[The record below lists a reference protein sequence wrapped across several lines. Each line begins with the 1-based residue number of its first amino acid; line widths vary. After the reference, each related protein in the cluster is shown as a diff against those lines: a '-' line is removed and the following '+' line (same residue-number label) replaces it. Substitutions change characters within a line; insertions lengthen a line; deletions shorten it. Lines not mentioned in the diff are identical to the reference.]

1 MMLKLKEDILKLYNL
16 KLLSKIIYS
25 DAKQAIRLRFPLTST
40 FESVPDKW
48 QTIRIKTLKVLRP
61 KIARQSEPGSP
72 LWGARGNG
80 WSQILPYH
88 GFETSPPRQKF
99 SQGQAVWSVIP
110 SKSTAYPSLLQKAGF
125 LLTNELNCQGCIDL
139 RQCERGSRSIYHAV
153 FPGLGV
159 HVESSRSSDSL
170 SYRSHPAFSFPKYAL
185 QPVSGNKVK
194 RIHELRTKGLEE

>member
-72 LWGARGNG
+72 L
-80 WSQILPYH
+80 
-88 GFETSPPRQKF
+88 
-99 SQGQAVWSVIP
+99 
-110 SKSTAYPSLLQKAGF
+110 
-125 LLTNELNCQGCIDL
+125 
-139 RQCERGSRSIYHAV
+139 
-153 FPGLGV
+153 
-159 HVESSRSSDSL
+159 
-170 SYRSHPAFSFPKYAL
+170 
-185 QPVSGNKVK
+185 
-194 RIHELRTKGLEE
+194 